1 MSAARRSAL
10 ESPLVQKVRKALR
23 AALPDL
29 PRRLLLGCSGGP
41 DSTALL
47 LALSILRDVESLTC
61 TVVCVDHQLRAEAA
75 QEAAW
80 VCLVAQRLG
89 FAAEAVPVAVEAQ
102 GSRMAAARA
111 ARYQALTQRVQLH
124 RAQALL
130 VAHILEDQSETML
143 MRWLSGAGLTG
154 LVGMRSVRALP
165 PALGSAEGQG
175 LLVRPMLAVSKAE
188 VLAFLAEH
196 RDLVAPLPVQDP
208 TNHSLHYQ
216 RSRLRHQ
223 LLPLLRQEQPRLDR
237 HLLELSELLRAD
249 AEYLDQQAQ
258 HQLDLLHRA
267 AMQPGVP
274 SSLEPGQLRPLSAS
288 GLASLPM
295 PIFVRVLQRACG
307 VSLGQRHFLAL
318 RQLCLQPWGSRELNL
333 PQGWQAQRCYD
344 QLTIFP
350 RRQVLVVTP
359 RVAGLPGAS
368 VHEVQ
373 LPDCGVYQL
382 AEHRVEVQPIVS
394 EPVQPRLATSTSA
407 GLPFST
413 LTVHRSLLP
422 LTLRYP
428 RPGDRIATRGLRGH
442 HRKVSDVLVD
452 RKVPKAQRAQVLLL
466 CAGPTVLLL
475 VGLCA
480 AEVPTETSA
489 KPTLP
494 SVTSNGGQ
502 VPHDFV
508 QVTILPRGSAG
519 GRLTTDACVQ

>member
-1 MSAARRSAL
+1 MSAAPRSAL
-10 ESPLVQKVRKALR
+10 ENPLVQKVRKALR

-29 PRRLLLGCSGGP
+29 PRRVLLGCSGGP

-47 LALSILRDVESLTC
+47 LALSTLRDVESLTC
-61 TVVCVDHQLRAEAA
+61 TVVCIDHQLRAEAA
-75 QEAAW
+75 QEASW
-80 VCLVAQRLG
+80 VCQVAQRLG

-154 LVGMRSVRALP
+154 LVGMRAVRPLP
-165 PALGSAEGQG
+165 PVSGSVEGQG
-175 LLVRPMLAVSKAE
+175 LLVRPMLSVSKAE

-196 RDLVAPLPVQDP
+196 GDLVAPLPVQDP

-258 HQLDLLHRA
+258 HQLDLLQRA
-267 AMQPGVP
+267 VVQPGIP
-274 SSLEPGQLRPLSAS
+274 SSLEPGPLRPLSAS

-307 VSLGQRHFLAL
+307 VSLGQRHLLAL

-344 QLTIFP
+344 QLTIFS
-350 RRQVLVVTP
+350 RRQALVATA
-359 RVAGLPGAS
+359 READLPG
-368 VHEVQ
+368 VPEPEVQ
-373 LPDCGVYQL
+373 LPDCGSYQL
-382 AEHRVEVQPIVS
+382 AEYRVEVQPIAPAS
-394 EPVQPRLATSTSA
+394 APPSLAANSSA
-407 GLPFST
+407 RLPFST
-413 LTVHRSLLP
+413 LTVHRSRLP

-428 RPGDRIATRGLRGH
+428 RPGDRIALRGLGGH

-466 CAGPTVLLL
+466 CAGPNVLLL

-480 AEVPTETSA
+480 AELSTESSA
-489 KPTLP
+489 QPAMASAITD
-494 SVTSNGGQ
+494 GG
-502 VPHDFV
+502 PALNDFV
-508 QVTILPRGSAG
+508 QVTILPRGRAG
-519 GRLTTDACVQ
+519 ERLTTDARVQ

>member
-10 ESPLVQKVRKALR
+10 ENPLVQKVRKALR

-29 PRRLLLGCSGGP
+29 PRRVLLGCSGGP

-47 LALSILRDVESLTC
+47 LALWMLRDVEPLIC

-89 FAAEAVPVAVEAQ
+89 FAAESVAVAVETQ

-154 LVGMRSVRALP
+154 LVGLRAVRMLP
-165 PALGSAEGQG
+165 PAAGSAEGQG
-175 LLVRPMLAVSKAE
+175 LLVRPMLTVSKAE

-216 RSRLRHQ
+216 RSRLRQQ

-267 AMQPGVP
+267 AMKPGAI

-295 PIFVRVLQRACG
+295 PIFARVLQRACG
-307 VSLGQRHFLAL
+307 VSLGQRHLLAL

-333 PQGWQAQRCYD
+333 PQGWLAQRCYD
-344 QLTIFP
+344 QLTICS
-350 RRQVLVVTP
+350 RRQALAATP
-359 RVAGLPGAS
+359 TVKGFPEAPEY
-368 VHEVQ
+368 EVQ

-382 AEHRVEVQPIVS
+382 AEYRVEVQPIAS
-394 EPVQPRLATSTSA
+394 EPAPPRLATSTSA

-413 LTVHRSLLP
+413 LTVQRSLLP

-480 AEVPTETSA
+480 AEVPTESSA
-489 KPTLP
+489 KPALP
-494 SVTSNGGQ
+494 SATSNGG
-502 VPHDFV
+502 PAPDDFI
-508 QVTILPRGSAG
+508 QVTILPRSSAG